1 MFMKYFYILCKLNI
15 IYSSRYINTECYNSL
30 KKESSQANYDLN
42 TNIFENNKECLNEAN
57 DTEHFCNSCPILDVT
72 QQIRTADNESDAQYE
87 IKKEILS
94 ESFSN
99 SEEKYLEGN
108 AKDFHNLGNKVQ
120 KNKKQMLRYHPYKKR
135 SISVDLSRNYSSETD
150 THFYCNKVEKQRTS
164 DIDKH
169 QAGLEFRNDTSD
181 EHYNSTEQRKTPD
194 FFLKSEVVDPLYI
207 DSDSD
212 TKSFLES
219 SSTIDISKIAK
230 LKLEIATESLEHKLD
245 LLKKQYQ
252 EKIINTKGKSY
263 AVLNESRKELFS
275 SDIQTFISGD
285 FYIDANYLQKDPT
298 PFFDLIDSVA
308 GKEENFW
315 HKSGNPGILRNTGE
329 NMLECVEKI
338 NLCNDDSPIFTYYPG
353 LIHIKHFIKNIILND
368 INLVKNS
375 CLWIFLLKFVQSLS
389 MFPLKNK
396 NLNPI
401 SSGKNCCLQY
411 NEYDAYNGDKYIFT
425 LIRSQYEL
433 FDTMARHIFKK
444 TEIFPGSTHMLD
456 FINKSL
462 YFNNKDIHISL
473 GKHIGYIRV
482 ITDCILRMSPN
493 TISIFILQMEKQKLI
508 NLNGGEFRSEIS
520 TFFWNISHEANILN
534 DESIV
539 DFQIIYKRIVLA
551 YIDFFKH
558 EALQVEFS
566 KSKNARYSE
575 HINFTLFNLFKPY
588 CIEKLLINELNFKF
602 WMQTAEALC
611 VLFNFFLK
619 CELNPQAYTDSYGI
633 QAFVECNK
641 RLKFIQSFLIYQYNS
656 KMNFKRK

>member
-1 MFMKYFYILCKLNI
+1 MFMKYFYILCELNI

-72 QQIRTADNESDAQYE
+72 QQVRTADNESDSQYE

-99 SEEKYLEGN
+99 GEEKYLEGN
-108 AKDFHNLGNKVQ
+108 AKDFHNLENKVQ
-120 KNKKQMLRYHPYKKR
+120 KNKKQILRYHPYKKR

-150 THFYCNKVEKQRTS
+150 THFSCNKVEKQRTS
-164 DIDKH
+164 DIYRH
-169 QAGLEFRNDTSD
+169 QTGSEFRNDTSD
-181 EHYNSTEQRKTPD
+181 EDYKSTEQRKTPD

-207 DSDSD
+207 NSDSD

-219 SSTIDISKIAK
+219 SSTIDISKMSK
-230 LKLEIATESLEHKLD
+230 SKLEIAKESLEHKLD
-245 LLKKQYQ
+245 LLKKKYQ

-285 FYIDANYLQKDPT
+285 FYIDANYIQKDPI

-308 GKEENFW
+308 GKEETFW
-315 HKSGNPGILRNTGE
+315 HKSGNPDILRNMSE
-329 NMLECVEKI
+329 NILECVEKF

-396 NLNPI
+396 HLNPI
-401 SSGKNCCLQY
+401 SSGKNCCLKY
-411 NEYDAYNGDKYIFT
+411 SEYDAYNGDNYIFT

-444 TEIFPGSTHMLD
+444 TEIFPESTQMLD

-462 YFNNKDIHISL
+462 HFNNKDIHISL

-482 ITDCILRMSPN
+482 ITDCMLRLSPN
-493 TISIFILQMEKQKLI
+493 TISIFILQIEKQKLI
-508 NLNGGEFRSEIS
+508 NLKGVKFRSELSI
-520 TFFWNISHEANILN
+520 FFWNISHEANILN
-534 DESIV
+534 DESIL
-539 DFQIIYKRIVLA
+539 DFQIIYKRIILA

-558 EALQVEFS
+558 EALQVEFE

-641 RLKFIQSFLIYQYNS
+641 RLKFIQSFLIY
-656 KMNFKRK
+656 

>member
-1 MFMKYFYILCKLNI
+1 MFMKYFYILCELNI
-15 IYSSRYINTECYNSL
+15 IYSSRYINTEYYNSL
-30 KKESSQANYDLN
+30 KKESFQANYDLN

-57 DTEHFCNSCPILDVT
+57 DTQHFCNSCPILDVT

-87 IKKEILS
+87 IKKEISS

-99 SEEKYLEGN
+99 GEEKYLEEN

-181 EHYNSTEQRKTPD
+181 EHYNSTEPRKTPD
-194 FFLKSEVVDPLYI
+194 FFLKSEIVDPLYI

-219 SSTIDISKIAK
+219 SSTIDISKMSK
-230 LKLEIATESLEHKLD
+230 SKLEIAKESLEHKLD
-245 LLKKQYQ
+245 LLKKKYQ

-285 FYIDANYLQKDPT
+285 FYINAKYIQKDPI

-308 GKEENFW
+308 GKEETFW
-315 HKSGNPGILRNTGE
+315 HKSGNSDILRNIGE

-396 NLNPI
+396 HLNPI
-401 SSGKNCCLQY
+401 SSGKNCCLKY
-411 NEYDAYNGDKYIFT
+411 SEYDAYNGDNYIFT

-444 TEIFPGSTHMLD
+444 TEIFPESTQMLD

-462 YFNNKDIHISL
+462 HFSNKDIHISL
-473 GKHIGYIRV
+473 GKPIGYIRV
-482 ITDCILRMSPN
+482 IRDCMLRMSPN

-508 NLNGGEFRSEIS
+508 NLNGGEFRSKIS
-520 TFFWNISHEANILN
+520 KFFWNITHEANILN

-558 EALQVEFS
+558 EALQIKFS
-566 KSKNARYSE
+566 KSKNFCYLE
-575 HINFTLFNLFKPY
+575 NINSTFYNLFEPY
-588 CIEKLLINELNFKF
+588 YIEKLLINQLNFKS
-602 WMQTAEALC
+602 WSQTAEALC
-611 VLFNFFLK
+611 VLFNFFIK
-619 CELNPQAYTDSYGI
+619 CGWNSQAYTESYEI
-633 QAFVECNK
+633 QAFSECNK
-641 RLKFIQSFLIYQYNS
+641 RLEYIQLFLKYHYNL